1 MRDGFKNPLYTVEIR
16 VFKDHHLRYIES
28 NDGTL
33 FSGHRRTKILA
44 QDLPEWY
51 IYGRYYKCWGYMST
65 KGITDLLYVPNKFV
79 NHFLKDDWLY
89 ISYGGKITETVP
101 PEDGSYYDR
110 YTGYDETVWG
120 PEIIDILQGA
130 RLYSDYDI
138 SGIIRQIK
146 EKKDWLIH
154 EYPDEFGPE
163 RWSFDVDRRFAA
175 ALENGH
181 LPKFYAL
188 TLDDYFSPSFVS
200 GTKRYYGTMD
210 EIKAFIDALDY
221 EKHKSTVDTFREFTD
236 GNAMT
241 IHNVAYI
248 ECPLLESVTVVTSA
262 FLYLINEEWE
272 FKNIWG
278 CVYKM
283 RVKSAHTKAYLIKD
297 GNKYIRCIS
306 PVMEGLSYQSELIA
320 DGRWSPVRDSW
331 GHPGILIFDQEKD
344 EVIRSALYLPER
356 QYDDVKLAVAE
367 LDNEK
372 ISLDIVCEDIFT
384 DG

>member
-1 MRDGFKNPLYTVEIR
+1 MRDRFKNPLYTVGIR
-16 VFKDHHLRYIES
+16 VIKDHHLQYIES
-28 NDGTL
+28 DDGTL

-79 NHFLKDDWLY
+79 NHFLKDDRLY
-89 ISYGGKITETVP
+89 ISYGGKITEIVS
-101 PEDGSYYDR
+101 PEDGSCYDR

-120 PEIIDILQGA
+120 PEIINILQGA

-236 GNAMT
+236 GNAMAV
-241 IHNVAYI
+241 HNVAYI
-248 ECPLLESVTVVTSA
+248 ERPLLESVTVVTSA
-262 FLYLINEEWE
+262 FLYLIDEEWE

-278 CVYKM
+278 CIYKM
-283 RVKSAHTKAYLIKD
+283 RVKSAYTKALLIKD

-356 QYDDVKLAVAE
+356 QYDDVQLAVAE